1 MEKYKKLS
9 DNIKFMCKGK
19 CFGERSIYAST
30 FMKLNSKCSV
40 CQKAFNTTEIKC
52 YCCHSRL
59 RKRNALSKKDSLKAM
74 QLMASKKRY

>member
-1 MEKYKKLS
+1 
-9 DNIKFMCKGK
+9 MCKGK
-19 CFGERSIYAST
+19 CSEERSIYAST

-59 RKRNALSKKDSLKAM
+59 RKRNALAKNKSLKTM
-74 QLMASKKRY
+74 QIMASKKRY